1 MSVSAP
7 VAAPR
12 AVRKSAAARVS
23 GFAPRRQMPTSGAL
37 FSASTPAS
45 KQAFMG
51 KSLSASS
58 RQAAAA
64 APGRRSVARAAI
76 GDSLEEFLLTA
87 TPDPRLR
94 QVLIC
99 LAEAC
104 RTIAYKVRTAS
115 CDKTACLNDFGDD
128 QLAVDVLA
136 DKLLFEALRYSG
148 VVASAS
154 SEEQSD
160 VVPMGGPDDGFSV
173 AFDPLDGSSII
184 DTNFS
189 VGTIFGIWPGKELTG
204 INGRGLAAGGV
215 GIYGPRT
222 TFVFAIDDGCHEFLL
237 QDDGKWIHAR
247 ETREIKEGKIFAPG
261 NLRATFEN
269 PGYEKLVSHWI
280 GEKYQL
286 RYTGGM
292 VPDVCQILVKGQGVF
307 ANAISQSAPAKL
319 RVLYEVAPIGHM
331 IECAGGY
338 TTDGE
343 KSVLDIDIVTTVDR
357 SQVCY
362 GSKDEVARFE
372 KLVGGKISQASLQ
385 DAKV

>member
-1 MSVSAP
+1 
-7 VAAPR
+7 
-12 AVRKSAAARVS
+12 
-23 GFAPRRQMPTSGAL
+23 
-37 FSASTPAS
+37 
-45 KQAFMG
+45 
-51 KSLSASS
+51 
-58 RQAAAA
+58 
-64 APGRRSVARAAI
+64 
-76 GDSLEEFLLTA
+76 
-87 TPDPRLR
+87 
-94 QVLIC
+94 
-99 LAEAC
+99 
-104 RTIAYKVRTAS
+104 VRTAS

-372 KLVGGKISQASLQ
+372 KLVGGKISQAALQ